1 MIANAQGSHH
11 VLTCLLCCCCRQAG
25 HSVLIFCASKNW
37 CEITAKHIAKMLSI
51 PERSTPKSAQ
61 QVGTQP

>member
-1 MIANAQGSHH
+1 
-11 VLTCLLCCCCRQAG
+11 
-25 HSVLIFCASKNW
+25 VLIFCASKNW

-61 QVGTQP
+61 QVGRQPGSSVL